1 MSTGILAG
9 RTVLV
14 AGAGPGLGRSCAR
27 LAHRDGANVVVMAR
41 NAGRL
46 AELAAEIDPAGERVS
61 ACPGDITDQDAC
73 RAAAAHAAER
83 FGALH
88 AVVNVAALDSR
99 FGPFDRLDDDDW
111 RANLEVNVIGA
122 VHVVRAAAPLMAD
135 AGGGSI
141 VLIGSQASLRPV
153 AALPQSP
160 YGAAKAALLS
170 VARDLAAELGPS
182 GIRVN
187 TVISSWM
194 WGPNVELYC
203 QWQAGERGIDS
214 AEVKAEI
221 EQSMALR
228 EMPTDADVAEAAVF
242 LASERAR
249 MITGQTLV
257 VNAGE
262 FFPVA

>member
-1 MSTGILAG
+1 MILAG
-9 RTVLV
+9 RTVLIV
-14 AGAGPGLGRSCAR
+14 GTGPGLGRSCAR

-41 NAGRL
+41 NTERL
-46 AELAAEIDPAGERVS
+46 AELAAELDPTGERVS
-61 ACPGDITDQDAC
+61 AQSGDICDQAGC
-73 RAAAAHAAER
+73 ETAATHAVER

-88 AVVNVAALDSR
+88 AVINVAALDSR
-99 FGPFDRLDDDDW
+99 FGPFEQLDDDDW
-111 RANLEVNVIGA
+111 KANLEVNVIG
-122 VHVVRAAAPLMAD
+122 VLHVVRAAAPHLRT

-153 AALPQSP
+153 SVLPQSA
-160 YGAAKAALLS
+160 YGAAKAAMLS
-170 VARDLAAELGPS
+170 AARDLATELGPS

-187 TVISSWM
+187 TVVPSWM

-203 QWQAGERGIDS
+203 QWQAGERGITPD
-214 AEVKAEI
+214 EVKGEI
-221 EQSMALR
+221 EENMALR
-228 EMPTDADVAEAAVF
+228 EMPTDADVAEAAIF

-262 FFPVA
+262 FYPVA